1 MVQQVLAR
9 FLGLPPGGLLNW
21 LDGQWQ
27 QTDALDQDVAELLA
41 RELQRYRIDCR
52 VVPWQR

>member
-9 FLGLPPGGLLNW
+9 FLGLPGALLNW